1 MTIILPHRHS
11 DEMPV
16 LGKVAQS
23 YIETLL
29 ICNLF
34 TWIKSNKCAKNN
46 QDRPQMVMSKDQSQ
60 IY

>member
-29 ICNLF
+29 ICSRGLN
-34 TWIKSNKCAKNN
+34 AKKN
-46 QDRPQMVMSKDQSQ
+46 QDRPQMAMSKDQSQ